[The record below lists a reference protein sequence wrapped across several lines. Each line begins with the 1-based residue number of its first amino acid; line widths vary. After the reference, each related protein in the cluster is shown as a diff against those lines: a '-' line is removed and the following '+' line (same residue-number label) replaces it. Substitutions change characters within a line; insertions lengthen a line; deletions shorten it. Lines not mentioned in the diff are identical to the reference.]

1 MVGDGGERALRQ
13 RGADGTATAGGDD
26 EDGAKPAAY
35 DDSNYWY
42 EAPTGDGPH
51 GYIRIFSEVS
61 ANDRAHYADV
71 IKAADDMTGTIL
83 DIKG

>member
-1 MVGDGGERALRQ
+1 MRIRRAGEGNREALLLVGALDLSLLYHCEKV
-13 RGADGTATAGGDD
+13 ALFKYY
-26 EDGAKPAAY
+26 AKPAAY

-71 IKAADDMTGTIL
+71 QEGI
-83 DIKG
+83 